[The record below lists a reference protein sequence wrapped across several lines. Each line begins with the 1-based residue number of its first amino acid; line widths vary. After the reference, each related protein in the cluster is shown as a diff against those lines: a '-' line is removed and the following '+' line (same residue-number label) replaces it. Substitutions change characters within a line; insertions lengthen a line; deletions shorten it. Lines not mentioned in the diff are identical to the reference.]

1 MGVANK
7 YWFFVGVDSFG
18 NCLTQE
24 LKETFAFFVSQF
36 PEVVDCV
43 NVPHL
48 NIQHLLMQWYQE
60 DEQERQMAMSCLRCF
75 ISNQIKEICEQLE
88 VKFGRKH
95 DFTSAELLPLVL
107 DSIQKSPRQQ
117 DNANTIEPSLTT
129 RIIESFDPE
138 KSNLS
143 SWTSRM
149 FKSDRLV
156 KRFLLERGIEQV
168 TDWMILS
175 YTNSARLER
184 VLSRFDRTKAEI
196 DTARQLLNY
205 YHRVYSAQLV
215 QHRQIGSRN
224 RYPDPTFEQL
234 CQIADL
240 YKDTRKIS
248 PEKVLEEL
256 QNLAKLLRTA
266 RISGKLPL
274 PTSVETYSDSEEES
288 QFLDSYR
295 QQFDTCLALSVN
307 QVIQARV
314 LHLEGK
320 KTEKAL
326 EKAKKYLKALHLF
339 HCQGVSMKEIALQLG
354 FTDQPHL
361 SRFLELK
368 NLRSDIGHN
377 TLLCLRARVLKLGQF
392 YLDAD
397 QLRNLEQKVQALLDE
412 QINTVIKEAEKEAST
427 GHKRVI
433 NGRLAQSICQYLN
446 TKKEVL

>member
-60 DEQERQMAMSCLRCF
+60 DETRHQMALSCLRCF

-88 VKFGRKH
+88 GKFGRKH

-107 DSIQKSPRQQ
+107 DSIQKAPRQQ
-117 DNANTIEPSLTT
+117 DNANTSEQSLTT

-184 VLSRFDRTKAEI
+184 VLSRFDCTKAEI
-196 DTARQLLNY
+196 DFARQLLNY
-205 YHRVYSAQLV
+205 YQL
-215 QHRQIGSRN
+215 
-224 RYPDPTFEQL
+224 
-234 CQIADL
+234 
-240 YKDTRKIS
+240 
-248 PEKVLEEL
+248 
-256 QNLAKLLRTA
+256 
-266 RISGKLPL
+266 
-274 PTSVETYSDSEEES
+274 
-288 QFLDSYR
+288 
-295 QQFDTCLALSVN
+295 
-307 QVIQARV
+307 
-314 LHLEGK
+314 
-320 KTEKAL
+320 
-326 EKAKKYLKALHLF
+326 
-339 HCQGVSMKEIALQLG
+339 
-354 FTDQPHL
+354 
-361 SRFLELK
+361 
-368 NLRSDIGHN
+368 
-377 TLLCLRARVLKLGQF
+377 
-392 YLDAD
+392 
-397 QLRNLEQKVQALLDE
+397 
-412 QINTVIKEAEKEAST
+412 
-427 GHKRVI
+427 
-433 NGRLAQSICQYLN
+433 
-446 TKKEVL
+446 